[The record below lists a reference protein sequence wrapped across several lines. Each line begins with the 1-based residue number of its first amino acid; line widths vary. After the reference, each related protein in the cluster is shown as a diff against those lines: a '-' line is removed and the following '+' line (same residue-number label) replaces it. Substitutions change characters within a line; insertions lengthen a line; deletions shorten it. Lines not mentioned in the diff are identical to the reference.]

1 MKKVFLGGTCNGS
14 SWREELIPMLKCE
27 YFNPVVKDWTPE
39 CQEEE
44 RRQKVICDC
53 QLYVITARMRGV
65 FSIAEVVDSS
75 NKAPENTILCI
86 ITEDNYDG
94 HSFFDFEKK
103 SLNAV
108 KELVKSNGA
117 YVFDSLEEVAEFI
130 NK

>member
-14 SWREELIPMLKCE
+14 SWREQLIPMLKCE
-27 YFNPVVKDWTPE
+27 YFNPVVEDWTPE

-44 RRQKVICDC
+44 RRQKKICDC
-53 QLYVITARMRGV
+53 QLYVITARMTGT
-65 FSIAEVVDSS
+65 FSIAEVVDAS
-75 NKAPENTILCI
+75 NKDPQHTIICI
-86 ITEDNYDG
+86 MDDPDG
-94 HSFFDFEKK
+94 DSFFEFEKK

-117 YVFDSLEEVAEFI
+117 HVFDTLEEVAKFI